1 MTNARKQN
9 MSVIIIEGGRF
20 FFMHFK
26 WMLDYKSTTN
36 FFIDDS

>member
-1 MTNARKQN
+1 MTNARKEN

-26 WMLDYKSTTN
+26 WMLDDKSTN
-36 FFIDDS
+36 N